1 MVEGHAKGLTLRAGA
16 QQDLSGAAVMAI
28 RPEDVRIGKAADGV
42 NGVRGKVE
50 LVEYLGREQE
60 AVVSI
65 DGGHRIWI
73 RSADSFAPGDN
84 IDLTLPPEKLVL
96 LPRG

>member
-1 MVEGHAKGLTLRAGA
+1 
-16 QQDLSGAAVMAI
+16 MAI
-28 RPEDVRIGKAADGV
+28 RPEDVRVGKTADGV
-42 NGVRGKVE
+42 NCVRGRVE
-50 LVEYLGREQE
+50 LVEYLGREKE

-73 RSADSFAPGDN
+73 RSADNLAPGDQ
-84 IDLTLPPEKLVL
+84 IDLTLPPDKLVL